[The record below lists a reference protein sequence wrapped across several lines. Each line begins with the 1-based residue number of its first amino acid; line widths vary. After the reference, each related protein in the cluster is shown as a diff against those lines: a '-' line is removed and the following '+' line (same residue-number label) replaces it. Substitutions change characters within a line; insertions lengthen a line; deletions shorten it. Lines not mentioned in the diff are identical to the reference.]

1 LRTNNI
7 FLRKRCLCATIRYLC
22 NQNKR
27 DNGLLRDLAG
37 AVGGDKKDVLQ
48 NVNILIQFE
57 KE

>member
-1 LRTNNI
+1 MLTVRHNRHWYEPKLPHAVFIT
-7 FLRKRCLCATIRYLC
+7 
-22 NQNKR
+22 
-27 DNGLLRDLAG
+27 GLLRDLAG